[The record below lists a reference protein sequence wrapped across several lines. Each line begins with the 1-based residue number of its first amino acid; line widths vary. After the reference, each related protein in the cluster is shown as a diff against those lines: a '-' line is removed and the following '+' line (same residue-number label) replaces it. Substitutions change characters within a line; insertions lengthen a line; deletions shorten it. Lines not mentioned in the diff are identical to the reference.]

1 MQRISVPEMQPF
13 EQEGMDA
20 VRRAAPEC
28 MVLLRND
35 RCVLPLQSPKRIAL
49 YGSGARHTVKG
60 GTGSGDVN
68 VRHFVTVEEGLR
80 HAGVEITTAAWLA
93 AYDDIRTQV
102 QADFAAQLQRE
113 AKEQGVDP
121 VFYAM
126 WRTPPEPDYEIPL
139 TAAGDAAVYVLARS
153 SGEGVDRCDEA
164 GDVRLTETEVRDIRA
179 LNSAFEDFVLVLNV
193 GGVVDL
199 APVAEVAT
207 VLLMSQLGSAAE
219 DAVAD
224 VLLGTSYPSGKLTTT
239 WAAVSDSPST
249 AGFSAPDDTYYREG
263 IYVGYRYFDIA
274 AVTPRYRFGFG
285 LGYTEFAVENTA
297 VRVRG
302 DEICVQV
309 NVRNV
314 GASAGKEVVQL
325 YVSAPDGVPDQPY
338 QELRGYAKTRELHA
352 RESEMLEIT
361 VRASDLSSFDETQSA
376 YVFAAGTYWLRIGT
390 SSDAANIVAGLRLER
405 SVTVERVR
413 AICTGGST
421 DGGRSCAAGVRGGCS
436 GKGCC
441 SHHFARCVCHRRGNA
456 YLQHRTAR
464 CPNLRQYL
472 VA

>member
-1 MQRISVPEMQPF
+1 M
-13 EQEGMDA
+13 
-20 VRRAAPEC
+20 
-28 MVLLRND
+28 
-35 RCVLPLQSPKRIAL
+35 
-49 YGSGARHTVKG
+49 
-60 GTGSGDVN
+60 
-68 VRHFVTVEEGLR
+68 RHFVTVEEGLR

-153 SGEGVDRCDEA
+153 SGEGGDRCDEA

-207 VLLMSQLGSAAE
+207 VLLMSQLGSAAG

-239 WAAVSDSPST
+239 WAEVSDYPST
-249 AGFSAPDDTYYREG
+249 AGFGAPDDTYYREG
-263 IYVGYRYFDIA
+263 VYVGYRYFDIA

-338 QELRGYAKTRELHA
+338 QELRGYAKTREMYA
-352 RESEMLEIT
+352 CESDMLEIT
-361 VRASDLSSFDETQSA
+361 VRASDLSSFDETQPA
-376 YVFAAGTYWLRIGT
+376 YVFAAGTYCLRIGT

-421 DGGRSCAAGVRGGCS
+421 DGGRSCAAGVRGECS

-441 SHHFARCVCHRRGNA
+441 SHHFARCVCHRRGNT
-456 YLQHRTAR
+456 YLQHRIAR
-464 CPNLRQYL
+464 CPNRRQYL
-472 VA
+472 VV